1 MEIVC
6 TNGTIGLERLENLI
20 EAYHMDHRDVYIL
33 VDEDNAGKKVK
44 ETIIERTTACCAY
57 LC

>member
-33 VDEDNAGKKVK
+33 VDEDNAGKKS
-44 ETIIERTTACCAY
+44 
-57 LC
+57 